1 MLVLCVCGM
10 DFQKGKGGGGGVMV
24 KDKWETGKHKLKI
37 QLFIRYS
44 SVIDL
49 YGNIIEESY
58 L

>member
-1 MLVLCVCGM
+1 VAELNQLMGYQPPPLLIII
-10 DFQKGKGGGGGVMV
+10 F